1 MARTSDERNKIIR
14 LLADNPNIE
23 HACKSVGIARATH
36 YRWMESN
43 VDYRRGVNRALKD
56 GRERWIEV
64 AEAALMKG
72 VKDGKLRAIQFFL
85 THNDPRYMPKRSR
98 FVEPLTEIERRDY
111 ERLKVQ
117 IDKSK
122 LPPHIHDTIMKAFE
136 NYGIVRK
143 DRKK

>member
-72 VKDGKLRAIQFFL
+72 VKNEKLRAIQFFL

-111 ERLKVQ
+111 ERLKAHV
-117 IDKSK
+117 DRNK
-122 LPPHIHDTIMKAFE
+122 LPPHIVEPIMNALK
-136 NYGIVRK
+136 NYGIIRK
-143 DRKK
+143 ETKK

>member
-1 MARTSDERNKIIR
+1 MARTSDERNKIIQ

-43 VDYRRGVNRALKD
+43 PEYRRGINRALKE
-56 GRERWIEV
+56 GRDRWIEV

-72 VKDGKLRAIQFFL
+72 VKDGKPHAIQFFL

-98 FVEPLTEIERRDY
+98 FVEPLTEIERKDY
-111 ERLKVQ
+111 ERLKVE
-117 IDKSK
+117 IDRNK
-122 LPPHIHDTIMKAFE
+122 LPTHILEPIMNAFK
-136 NYGIVRK
+136 NYGIIRRDTK
-143 DRKK
+143 